1 MTVTEVALIV
11 SVCSCLA
18 LYLMYRYQ
26 IDKADKA
33 EQVRALD
40 DVRREVWTAAT
51 AQEVRL
57 DRNMEELRR
66 ENDELQ
72 RVVGEH
78 ASKFDACCQNFSNC
92 SKSR

>member
-11 SVCSCLA
+11 LVCSCLA

-51 AQEVRL
+51 AQEARF
-57 DRNMEELRR
+57 DRNIDELR
-66 ENDELQ
+66 

-78 ASKFDACCQNFSNC
+78 ASKFDACCQNLSNC